1 MYVNSAYLNNSRVPI
16 KDKSKP
22 LVVTC
27 CGTYKLKS
35 ISKLPTWR
43 PRGRLDYQLLYVAA
57 GKTHFYFDGQERIVT
72 AGHMVLFQ
80 PRQEQKYDYF
90 VKDNPHVYW
99 VHFTGSDVKNILRSY
114 NIPLDN
120 PVFFSGVSTSYENIF
135 RNMIHELQLCK
146 INFQELLE
154 MHLRQ
159 IFILIKRIPETTH
172 TVISSYIQEE
182 MDYARRYFTENYNE
196 NISIKEYAVSR
207 NMSVSWL
214 QKKFK
219 ETFNISPMQYLLSVR
234 MKVATELLSTS
245 NYNITQIA
253 NIVGYN
259 DPLYFSRLYNK
270 VNGVSPTKY
279 RISIASLKK
288 Q

>member
-1 MYVNSAYLNNSRVPI
+1 MYINSAYLNNSRVPI

-35 ISKLPTWR
+35 ISKFPTWR

-135 RNMIHELQLCK
+135 KDMINELQLCK
-146 INFQELLE
+146 TNFQELLE

-214 QKKFK
+214 QRKFK